1 MLEDHCH
8 PGDEGGG
15 GLLATSLGLI
25 GGFWP
30 EKGEHLWRGSAK
42 LSM

>member
-1 MLEDHCH
+1 MSETILTQ
-8 PGDEGGG
+8 GRRRGA
-15 GLLATSLGLI
+15 LLATSLGLI